1 MDAQNEALTAL
12 ESPPV
17 TAAVPMNFGT
27 SMAGIPL
34 DAGPVSL
41 AGRDL
46 REWDFSGVDLEGAD
60 LSGCNLAGA
69 HLFQARLRNVD
80 LSRADL
86 TGTEFSGADL
96 SGANL
101 GDARATNAGF
111 RMATMRG
118 AKLFGAKLEGAT
130 FSKADLTGADFRC
143 ASLAGARFR
152 ESDLTAC
159 DFTSADLS
167 RADMSQ
173 SRVARASFRNADV
186 RNAHLRSLQKFAES
200 DWIGVDIHGVNF
212 AGAYRLRRFVV
223 DQNYLKEFRESSRA
237 ANWLYYI
244 WWASSDCGRSLFRW
258 GMWILVQTVAFA
270 WLYAHVGV
278 DFGREPTLVSP
289 LYFSVVT
296 FTTLGYGDITPVTG
310 VAQSI
315 AMIEVLFGYVMLG
328 GLLSIFSN
336 LIARRGD

>member
-17 TAAVPMNFGT
+17 APAMPMNFGT
-27 SMAGIPL
+27 AMAGIPL
-34 DAGPVSL
+34 DAGQVSL

-46 REWDFSGVDLEGAD
+46 RDWDFTGVDLEGAD
-60 LSGCNLAGA
+60 LSGCDLAGA
-69 HLFQARLRNVD
+69 HLFQAQLRNVN
-80 LSRADL
+80 LSRANL

-101 GDARATNAGF
+101 QDAQATNAGF
-111 RMATMRG
+111 GMAVLRG
-118 AKLFGAKLEGAT
+118 AKLFGAKLDGAT
-130 FSKADLTGADFRC
+130 FSKADLTGADLRC
-143 ASLAGARFR
+143 ASLAGARLR
-152 ESDLTAC
+152 ESDLTDC

-167 RADMSQ
+167 SVDMSQ
-173 SRVARASFRNADV
+173 SRVVGASFRNTDV
-186 RNAHLRSLQKFAES
+186 RDARFRSLQGFTDS
-200 DWIGVDIHGVNF
+200 DWIGVDIQGINLS
-212 AGAYRLRRFVV
+212 GAYRLRRFVV

-237 ANWLYYI
+237 ASWLYYL
-244 WWASSDCGRSLFRW
+244 WWVSSDCGRSLTRW
-258 GMWILVQTVAFA
+258 GIWILVQTVGFA

-278 DFGREPTLVSP
+278 DFGPEPTLLSP

-310 VAQSI
+310 LAQSI
-315 AMIEVLFGYVMLG
+315 AMAEVLFGYVMLG